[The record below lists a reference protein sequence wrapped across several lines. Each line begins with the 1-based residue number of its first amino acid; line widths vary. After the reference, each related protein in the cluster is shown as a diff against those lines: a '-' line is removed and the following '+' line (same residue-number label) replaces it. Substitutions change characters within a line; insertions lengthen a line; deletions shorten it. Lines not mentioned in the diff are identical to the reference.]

1 VANDSAIGAP
11 LRWKYVDD
19 LTLGEIVCA
28 KSNNGAHLQIDLENL
43 GEWCVDNDML
53 PKPEKCHIMHICSL
67 KNKPVFNTFAL
78 NNQQIN
84 TTDSM
89 NLLGVTLQN
98 NLKWDVQVG
107 QMISKASKSL
117 YMLYV

>member
-1 VANDSAIGAP
+1 
-11 LRWKYVDD
+11 
-19 LTLGEIVCA
+19 
-28 KSNNGAHLQIDLENL
+28 
-43 GEWCVDNDML
+43 
-53 PKPEKCHIMHICSL
+53 MHICSL